1 MLSMKKKY
9 RIRKYIDYD
18 FDLDAPIEL
27 YCIEQKFF
35 GLIWFRIEQFEPI
48 TSAYRFTSIEQAE
61 DVLRQYINYENN
73 LHENGKVVKTLE
85 L

>member
-1 MLSMKKKY
+1 MKNKY

-18 FDLDAPIEL
+18 FELDAPLDL

-35 GLIWFRIEQFEPI
+35 GLLWLRLEHFEPI
-48 TSAYRFTSIEQAE
+48 TSAYRFTSIKQAE
-61 DVLRQYINYENN
+61 DVLMKYINYENN
-73 LHENGKVVKTLE
+73 LHENGKVVKTFE

>member
-1 MLSMKKKY
+1 MKKKY

-18 FDLDAPIEL
+18 FELDTLLDL
-27 YCIEQKFF
+27 YYIEQKFF
-35 GLIWFRIEQFEPI
+35 GLFWLRIEQFEPI

-61 DVLRQYINYENN
+61 DVLRRYINYENN
-73 LHENGKVVKTLE
+73 SHENGKIVKTLE

>member
-1 MLSMKKKY
+1 MKKKY

-18 FDLDAPIEL
+18 FELDAPIEL
-27 YCIEQKFF
+27 YCVEQKFC
-35 GLIWFRIEQFEPI
+35 GLFWLRIEHFEPI

-61 DVLRQYINYENN
+61 DVLRQYIDYENN
-73 LHENGKVVKTLE
+73 SHENGKVVKTFE